1 MNKTDNNRLSTSN
14 NANSIYNHKSET
26 MSLVNFITKLKNSQI
41 KSDKTSSSIP
51 RKRKR
56 KKKIHFLGKHTASE
70 REKEVINKTG
80 TLERNCR
87 VKLRAVAKC
96 LLFFFF
102 FTEPCFLAEASKV
115 FHLFPILPL
124 LIFSN

>member
-56 KKKIHFLGKHTASE
+56 KRKKKTHFLGKQSVSE
-70 REKEVINKTG
+70 IREKEVRKIVIPWKEIAALSCEQLQN
-80 TLERNCR
+80 
-87 VKLRAVAKC
+87 A
-96 LLFFFF
+96 FFPQKNGVSSSSI
-102 FTEPCFLAEASKV
+102 ECFS
-115 FHLFPILPL
+115 LFPR
-124 LIFSN
+124 

>member
-56 KKKIHFLGKHTASE
+56 KRKKKTHFLGKQSVSE
-70 REKEVINKTG
+70 IREKEVRKIVVTWKEILALSCEHLQNAIFHTK
-80 TLERNCR
+80 R
-87 VKLRAVAKC
+87 V
-96 LLFFFF
+96 FY
-102 FTEPCFLAEASKV
+102 
-115 FHLFPILPL
+115 H
-124 LIFSN
+124 